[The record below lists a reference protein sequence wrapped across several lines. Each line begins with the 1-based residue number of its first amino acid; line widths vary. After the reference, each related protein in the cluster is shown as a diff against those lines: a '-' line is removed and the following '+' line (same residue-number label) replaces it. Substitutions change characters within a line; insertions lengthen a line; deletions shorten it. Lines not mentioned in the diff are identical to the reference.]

1 MAEQTTTTQIVQE
14 NPEIEAYRIG
24 LLESA
29 KKLADQ
35 PVGLPQYQVQG
46 LTDLQKRALQRGE
59 EGVGSFIPFIEQG
72 YGTLGQ
78 GQQTVAGAM
87 PGIQAGMLSA
97 LAAQPGIQAAMQ
109 QFQDP
114 TAYRQYMDP
123 YQEDVIAAA
132 EADIARQA
140 EMAQRGVAGQ
150 AVQAGAFGG
159 SRAAVAG
166 SELGRNYADQMA
178 RTTSALR
185 SQGYQQAVDAARQ
198 AGLGML
204 QGASTQMQ
212 LGQGLGA
219 LAGQQGQLGAQ
230 MGQLGLQQASLGEL
244 QSQLGRADLDTL
256 MQLGGVEQ
264 ANLQASLDAQRQ
276 SELQKAY
283 EPYQRLSFLSDIYGK
298 TPSSQQTLSVGT
310 SPSVSP
316 FQQVAGLGIAGLS
329 AAAGAQK
336 AGLFG

>member
-1 MAEQTTTTQIVQE
+1 MSETTTQIVQE

-29 KKLADQ
+29 KSLADK

-46 LTDLQKRALQRGE
+46 LTDLQQRALSRGS
-59 EGVGSFIPFIEQG
+59 EGVGAFIPFIEAG
-72 YGTLGQ
+72 YGTLGT
-78 GQQTVAGAM
+78 GQQ
-87 PGIQAGMLSA
+87 A
-97 LAAQPGIQAAMQ
+97 LAAAQPGVQSAMA

-123 YQEDVIAAA
+123 YMEDVVAQAM
-132 EADIARQA
+132 ADIGRQGQIQ
-140 EMAQRGVAGQ
+140 AQNIAGQ
-150 AVQAGAFGG
+150 AVQSGAFGG
-159 SRAAVAG
+159 SREAIAQQ
-166 SELGRNYADQMA
+166 ELNRNLMDQMA
-178 RTTSALR
+178 RTGSQLR

-204 QGASTQMQ
+204 QGATTQAQ
-212 LGQGLGA
+212 IGQGLGS
-219 LAGQQGQLGAQ
+219 
-230 MGQLGLQQASLGEL
+230 LGLQQASLGEL

-329 AAAGAQK
+329 AAAGARN

>member
-1 MAEQTTTTQIVQE
+1 MAENTTTTQIVQE
-14 NPEIEAYRIG
+14 NPEIEAYRLG

-29 KKLADQ
+29 KGLADQ

-46 LTDLQKRALQRGE
+46 LTDLQRQALQRGQ
-59 EGVGSFIPFIEQG
+59 EGVGSFIPFIEGG

-78 GQQTVAGAM
+78 GAGIVGQGLTAAM
-87 PGIQAGMLSA
+87 
-97 LAAQPGIQAAMQ
+97 AAQPGIQAAMQ
-109 QFQDP
+109 QMADP

-123 YQEDVIAAA
+123 YMEDVIAAT
-132 EADIARQA
+132 EADIARQGQ
-140 EMAQRGVAGQ
+140 MAQQGIAGQ

-166 SELGRNYADQMA
+166 AELGRNVADQMA
-178 RTTSALR
+178 RTTSGLR
-185 SQGYQQAVDAARQ
+185 SQGYQQAVDAARN
-198 AGLGML
+198 AALGQL
-204 QGASTQMQ
+204 QGAQSQIA
-212 LGQGLGA
+212 LGQGI
-219 LAGQQGQLGAQ
+219 GQLGS
-230 MGQLGLQQASLGEL
+230 QLGTMGLQQASLGEL

-264 ANLQASLDAQRQ
+264 ANLQAALDAQRQ

>member
-1 MAEQTTTTQIVQE
+1 MAENTTTTQIVQE
-14 NPEIEAYRIG
+14 NPEIEAYRLG

-29 KKLADQ
+29 KGLADQ

-46 LTDLQKRALQRGE
+46 LTDLQRQALQRGQ
-59 EGVGSFIPFIEQG
+59 EGVGAFIPFIEGG

-78 GQQTVAGAM
+78 GAGIVGQGLTAAM
-87 PGIQAGMLSA
+87 
-97 LAAQPGIQAAMQ
+97 AAQPGIQAAMQ
-109 QFQDP
+109 QMADP

-123 YQEDVIAAA
+123 YMEDVIAAT
-132 EADIARQA
+132 EADIARQGQ
-140 EMAQRGVAGQ
+140 MAQQGIAGQ

-166 SELGRNYADQMA
+166 AELGRNVADQMA
-178 RTTSALR
+178 RTTSGLR
-185 SQGYQQAVDAARQ
+185 SQGYQQAVDAARN
-198 AGLGML
+198 AALGQL
-204 QGASTQMQ
+204 QGAQSQIA
-212 LGQGLGA
+212 LGQGI
-219 LAGQQGQLGAQ
+219 GQLGS
-230 MGQLGLQQASLGEL
+230 QLGTMGLQQASLGEL

-264 ANLQASLDAQRQ
+264 ANLQAALDAQRQ

>member
-1 MAEQTTTTQIVQE
+1 MAETTTQIVQE

-29 KKLADQ
+29 KSLADK

-46 LTDLQKRALQRGE
+46 LTDLQQRALGRGS
-59 EGVGSFIPFIEQG
+59 EGVGAFIPFIEAG
-72 YGTLGQ
+72 YGTLGT
-78 GQQTVAGAM
+78 GQQ
-87 PGIQAGMLSA
+87 A
-97 LAAQPGIQAAMQ
+97 LAAAQPGVQAAMA

-123 YQEDVIAAA
+123 YMEDVVAQAM
-132 EADIARQA
+132 ADIGRQGQIQ
-140 EMAQRGVAGQ
+140 AQNIAGQ
-150 AVQAGAFGG
+150 AVQSGAFGG
-159 SRAAVAG
+159 SREAIAQQ
-166 SELGRNYADQMA
+166 ELNRNLMDQMS
-178 RTTSALR
+178 RTGSQLR

-204 QGASTQMQ
+204 QGATTQAQ
-212 LGQGLGA
+212 IGQGLGS
-219 LAGQQGQLGAQ
+219 
-230 MGQLGLQQASLGEL
+230 LGLQQASLGEL

-329 AAAGAQK
+329 AAAGAK
-336 AGLFG
+336 NVGLFG

>member
-1 MAEQTTTTQIVQE
+1 MADGTTTTQIVQE
-14 NPEIEAYRIG
+14 NPEIEAYRLG

-29 KKLADQ
+29 KGLADQ

-46 LTDLQKRALQRGE
+46 LTDLQKQAIARGE
-59 EGVGSFIPFIEQG
+59 EGVGAFIPFIEAG

-78 GQQTVAGAM
+78 G
-87 PGIQAGMLSA
+87 AGMVGQGLTA
-97 LAAQPGIQAAMQ
+97 AMAAQPSIQAAIQ
-109 QFQDP
+109 QMADP

-123 YQEDVIAAA
+123 YMEDVIAAT
-132 EADIARQA
+132 EADIARQG
-140 EMAQRGVAGQ
+140 EMAQQGIAGK

-166 SELGRNYADQMA
+166 AELGRNVADQMA
-178 RTTSALR
+178 RTTSGLR
-185 SQGYQQAVDAARQ
+185 SQGYQQAVDAARN
-198 AGLGML
+198 AALGQL
-204 QGASTQMQ
+204 QGAQSQIA
-212 LGQGLGA
+212 LGQGI
-219 LAGQQGQLGAQ
+219 GQLGS
-230 MGQLGLQQASLGEL
+230 QLGTMGLQQASLGEL

-264 ANLQASLDAQRQ
+264 ANLQAGLDAQRQ

-283 EPYQRLSFLSDIYGK
+283 EPYQRLSFLSDIYAK

-329 AAAGAQK
+329 AAAGARN

>member
-1 MAEQTTTTQIVQE
+1 MAETTTQIVQE

-29 KKLADQ
+29 KSLADK

-46 LTDLQKRALQRGE
+46 LTDLQQRALARGA
-59 EGVGSFIPFIEQG
+59 EGVGAFIPFVEAG
-72 YGTLGQ
+72 YGTLGT
-78 GQQTVAGAM
+78 GQQ
-87 PGIQAGMLSA
+87 A
-97 LAAQPGIQAAMQ
+97 LAAAQPGVQAAMQ

-123 YQEDVIAAA
+123 YLEDVVAQSM
-132 EADIARQA
+132 ADIGRQGQIQ
-140 EMAQRGVAGQ
+140 AQNIAGQ
-150 AVQAGAFGG
+150 AVQSGAFGG
-159 SRAAVAG
+159 SREAIAQQ
-166 SELGRNYADQMA
+166 ELNRNLMDQMA
-178 RTTSALR
+178 RTGSQLR
-185 SQGYQQAVDAARQ
+185 SQGFQQAVDAARQ
-198 AGLGML
+198 SGLGML
-204 QGASTQMQ
+204 QGATTQAQ
-212 LGQGLGA
+212 IGQGLGS
-219 LAGQQGQLGAQ
+219 
-230 MGQLGLQQASLGEL
+230 LGLQQASLGEL

-329 AAAGAQK
+329 AAAGAK
-336 AGLFG
+336 NVGLFG

>member
-1 MAEQTTTTQIVQE
+1 MAETTTQIVQE

-24 LLESA
+24 LLGSA
-29 KKLADQ
+29 KSLSDRS
-35 PVGLPQYQVQG
+35 VGLPQYQVQG
-46 LTDLQKRALQRGE
+46 LTDLQQRALARGA
-59 EGVGSFIPFIEQG
+59 EGVGSFIPFIEAG
-72 YGTLGQ
+72 YGTLGA
-78 GQQTVAGAM
+78 GQQ
-87 PGIQAGMLSA
+87 A
-97 LAAQPGIQAAMQ
+97 LASAQPGVMAAMQ

-123 YQEDVIAAA
+123 YLENVVAQSM
-132 EADIARQA
+132 ADIGRQG
-140 EMAQRGVAGQ
+140 QIQSQNVASK
-150 AVQAGAFGG
+150 AVQSGAFGG
-159 SRAAVAG
+159 SREAVAQQ
-166 SELGRNYADQMA
+166 ELNRNVMDQMA
-178 RTTSALR
+178 RTGSQLR

-204 QGASTQMQ
+204 EGATTQAQ
-212 LGQGLGA
+212 IGQGLGA
-219 LAGQQGQLGAQ
+219 
-230 MGQLGLQQASLGEL
+230 LGLQQASLGEL

-264 ANLQASLDAQRQ
+264 SNLQTILDARRQ

-283 EPYQRLSFLSDIYGK
+283 EPYQRLSFLSDIYSK

-329 AAAGAQK
+329 AAAGAEK

>member
-1 MAEQTTTTQIVQE
+1 MSETTTQIVQE

-29 KKLADQ
+29 KSLADK

-46 LTDLQKRALQRGE
+46 LTDLQQRALSRGS
-59 EGVGSFIPFIEQG
+59 EGVGAFIPFIEAG
-72 YGTLGQ
+72 YGTLGT
-78 GQQTVAGAM
+78 GQQ
-87 PGIQAGMLSA
+87 A
-97 LAAQPGIQAAMQ
+97 LAAAQPGVQSAMA

-123 YQEDVIAAA
+123 YMEDVVAQAM
-132 EADIARQA
+132 ADIGRQGQIQ
-140 EMAQRGVAGQ
+140 AQNIAGQ
-150 AVQAGAFGG
+150 AVQSGAFGG
-159 SRAAVAG
+159 SREAIAQQ
-166 SELGRNYADQMA
+166 ELNRNLMDQMA
-178 RTTSALR
+178 RTGSQLR

-204 QGASTQMQ
+204 QGATTQAQ
-212 LGQGLGA
+212 IGQGLGS
-219 LAGQQGQLGAQ
+219 
-230 MGQLGLQQASLGEL
+230 LGLQQASLGEL

-329 AAAGAQK
+329 AAAGAK
-336 AGLFG
+336 NVGLFG

>member
-1 MAEQTTTTQIVQE
+1 MSETTTQIVQE

-29 KKLADQ
+29 KSLADK

-46 LTDLQKRALQRGE
+46 LTDLQQRALSRGS
-59 EGVGSFIPFIEQG
+59 EGVGAFIPFIEAG
-72 YGTLGQ
+72 YGTLGT
-78 GQQTVAGAM
+78 GQQ
-87 PGIQAGMLSA
+87 A
-97 LAAQPGIQAAMQ
+97 LAAAQPGVQAAMA

-123 YQEDVIAAA
+123 YMEDVVAQAM
-132 EADIARQA
+132 ADIGRQGQIQ
-140 EMAQRGVAGQ
+140 AQNIAGQ
-150 AVQAGAFGG
+150 AVQSGAFGG
-159 SRAAVAG
+159 SREAIAQQ
-166 SELGRNYADQMA
+166 ELNRNLMDQMA
-178 RTTSALR
+178 RTGSQLR

-204 QGASTQMQ
+204 QGATTQAQ
-212 LGQGLGA
+212 IGQGLGS
-219 LAGQQGQLGAQ
+219 
-230 MGQLGLQQASLGEL
+230 LGLQQASLGEL

-329 AAAGAQK
+329 AAAGARN

>member
-1 MAEQTTTTQIVQE
+1 MAETTTQIVQE
-14 NPEIEAYRIG
+14 NPEIEAYRLG

-29 KKLADQ
+29 KGLSDQ
-35 PVGLPQYQVQG
+35 PVSLPQYQVQG
-46 LTDLQKRALQRGE
+46 LTDLQQSAMTRGA
-59 EGVGSFIPFIEQG
+59 EGVGSFIPFIEAG
-72 YGTLGQ
+72 YGTLGA
-78 GQQTVAGAM
+78 GQQA
-87 PGIQAGMLSA
+87 LS
-97 LAAQPGIQAAMQ
+97 AAQPGVMAAMQ

-123 YQEDVIAAA
+123 YLEDVVAQSM
-132 EADIARQA
+132 ADIGRQGQIQ
-140 EMAQRGVAGQ
+140 AQNVAGQ
-150 AVQAGAFGG
+150 AVQSGAFGG
-159 SRAAVAG
+159 SREAIAQQ
-166 SELGRNYADQMA
+166 ELNRNVMDQMA
-178 RTTSALR
+178 RTGAQLR

-198 AGLGML
+198 AGVGML
-204 QGASTQMQ
+204 QGATTQAQ
-212 LGQGLGA
+212 IGQGLGS
-219 LAGQQGQLGAQ
+219 
-230 MGQLGLQQASLGEL
+230 LGLQQASLGEL
-244 QSQLGRADLDTL
+244 QSQLNRADLDTL

-283 EPYQRLSFLSDIYGK
+283 EPYQRLSFLSDIYAK
-298 TPSSQQTLSVGT
+298 TPSSQQTLSTGT

>member
-1 MAEQTTTTQIVQE
+1 MSETTTQIVQE

-29 KKLADQ
+29 KSLADK

-46 LTDLQKRALQRGE
+46 LTDLQQRALARGS
-59 EGVGSFIPFIEQG
+59 EGVGAFIPFVEAG
-72 YGTLGQ
+72 YGTLGT
-78 GQQTVAGAM
+78 GQQ
-87 PGIQAGMLSA
+87 A
-97 LAAQPGIQAAMQ
+97 LAAAQPGVQAAMQ

-123 YQEDVIAAA
+123 YLQDVVAQSM
-132 EADIARQA
+132 ADIGRQGQIQ
-140 EMAQRGVAGQ
+140 AQNIAGQ
-150 AVQAGAFGG
+150 AVQSGAFGG
-159 SRAAVAG
+159 SRETIAQQ
-166 SELGRNYADQMA
+166 ELNRNLMDQMA
-178 RTTSALR
+178 RTGAQLR
-185 SQGYQQAVDAARQ
+185 SQGFQQAVDAARQ
-198 AGLGML
+198 SGLGML
-204 QGASTQMQ
+204 QGATTQAQ
-212 LGQGLGA
+212 IGQGLGS
-219 LAGQQGQLGAQ
+219 
-230 MGQLGLQQASLGEL
+230 LGLQQASLGEL

-329 AAAGAQK
+329 AAAGAK
-336 AGLFG
+336 NVGLFG